1 MPGEVQLAV
10 ANFWVSLL
18 AQFGRVTP
26 GPHLKELLRA
36 LKTMVAHFADTEGSP
51 TPNPESGQGVYD
63 ATHRPIP
70 QDALEP
76 VTRVYKLGQGEEYPV
91 VGDISWTQDDTNDI
105 AQAIEARPLCVSWG
119 HPEKRWIK
127 HFGVDGAVH
136 IDAVQSM
143 QETLNMHRCE
153 GRGMSK
159 CAGLRV
165 PLSLDCVLMMS
176 GLRHCGAFHNSRF
189 DVADSSTLLT
199 GWLAAVDYVYGPR
212 IEDDVIEYSEAHA
225 DDPKWPVRVLAPD
238 GLPYPKGVYK
248 DGVLVSGAQLG
259 RPLK

>member
-1 MPGEVQLAV
+1 M
-10 ANFWVSLL
+10 SLL

-36 LKTMVAHFADTEGSP
+36 LKTKKAHLADTEGSP

-63 ATHRPIP
+63 ATHRPLP

-76 VTRVYKLGQGEEYPV
+76 TVRVFKLGQGEEYPV
-91 VGDISWTQDDTNDI
+91 VGDIAWTQDDTNEI
-105 AQAIEARPLCVSWG
+105 AQAIEAWPLCVSWG
-119 HPEKRWIK
+119 SPEKRWIK
-127 HFGVDGAVH
+127 HFGVDGAIH

-153 GRGMSK
+153 GRGMGSK

-212 IEDDVIEYSEAHA
+212 IEDDDPNWPVIEYSDAFA